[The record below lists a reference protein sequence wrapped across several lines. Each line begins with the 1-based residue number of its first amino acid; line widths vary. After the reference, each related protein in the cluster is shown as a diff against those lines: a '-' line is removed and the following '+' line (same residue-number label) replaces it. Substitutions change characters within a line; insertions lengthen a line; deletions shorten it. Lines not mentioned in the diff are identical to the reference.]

1 MFRRLDKLLLD
12 ELDKNITTTSFAS
25 NKNRTLLLIEILAKR
40 ANYRSPAEITELV
53 QLVSEL
59 QFFKERADLKEA
71 ELRDLVQTF

>member
-59 QFFKERADLKEA
+59 QFFKERADLKET
-71 ELRDLVQTF
+71 ELRDLV